1 MLSKALAVMMSGM
14 PSPVRSATA
23 TENGCLPV
31 AKVICGAKFTWL
43 LLRPGSGARS
53 PCRWPSWRR

>member
-1 MLSKALAVMMSGM
+1 MLSKALAVTMSGM

-31 AKVICGAKFTWL
+31 ANVVWGAKLT
-43 LLRPGSGARS
+43 
-53 PCRWPSWRR
+53 